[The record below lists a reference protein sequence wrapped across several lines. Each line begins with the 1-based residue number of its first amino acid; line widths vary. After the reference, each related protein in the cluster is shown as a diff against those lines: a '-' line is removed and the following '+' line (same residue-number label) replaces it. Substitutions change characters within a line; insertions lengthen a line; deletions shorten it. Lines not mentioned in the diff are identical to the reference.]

1 MMNNILEYLEYSA
14 KEFPDKTAIIDPD
27 KSCTYKELY
36 DRSRQIGSFLTEHTK
51 AGRPVVV
58 FMDKCV
64 EALTSFMGIVYA
76 GCFYTFIN
84 PDQPAARIS
93 QILDVLKTDCIVSL
107 GDSDEKLK
115 ELSFKGTIFDYR
127 NLLSSPINTDRLN
140 AVREKSLDIQ
150 PLYCNFTSGSTGVPK
165 GVLVSH
171 RSVIDFMEYFPAMF
185 EITKDDVLG
194 NQAPLDFDV
203 SVKDIYSAFK
213 TGASIVLIPKKYFSI
228 PTMLLDCLC
237 DYQVTTLI
245 WAVSA
250 LCMVTQLKGFTYKVP
265 VRVNKVLFSGEAMP
279 ASHLALWQK
288 NLPRAK
294 FVNLYGPTEIT
305 CNCTYYPVLKVFEPE
320 EKIPIGKP
328 FPNENVFLLGSGDKL
343 ISDEGETGEICVSGT
358 ALALGYYNNPEQTKK
373 AFVQNPVNDLYPE
386 TIYRTGDLAFY
397 NSQGELCFAGRRD
410 FQIKHMGHRIELE
423 EIELILNSY
432 PEIER
437 ACCAFDSVKNRLA
450 AFYSGDLDKKE
461 LLKRMR
467 ETLPAYMIP
476 SLCIPV
482 LHIPVTANG
491 KMDRKKLLEMCL

>member
-1 MMNNILEYLEYSA
+1 MNNVLEYLENSA
-14 KEFPDKTAIIDPD
+14 KKFPHKTALTDPSS
-27 KSCTYKELY
+27 SCTYKELY
-36 DRSRQIGSFLTEHTK
+36 DRARIIGSFLSTLTEPGK
-51 AGRPVVV
+51 PVVV
-58 FMDKCV
+58 YMDKCV

-84 PDQPAARIS
+84 PGQPAARIS
-93 QILDVLKTDCIVSL
+93 QILEVLQPEFIICL
-107 GDSDEKLK
+107 GDGDQKLRG
-115 ELSFKGTIFDYR
+115 LSFHGTIFDYNR
-127 NLLSSPINTDRLN
+127 IFFELRSGI
-140 AVREKSLDIQ
+140 LDATRAESADTQ

-171 RSVIDFMEYFPAMF
+171 RSVIDFMEYFPDMF
-185 EITKDDVLG
+185 HITHEDVIG

-237 DYQVTTLI
+237 SHQVTTLI

-250 LCMVTQLKGFTYKVP
+250 LCMVSQLKGFTYKVP
-265 VRVNKVLFSGEAMP
+265 ERVNKVLFSGEAMP
-279 ASHLALWQK
+279 ASHLAVWQQY
-288 NLPRAK
+288 LPHAQ

-305 CNCTYYPVLKVFEPE
+305 CNCTYYPVLKVFGPE
-320 EKIPIGKP
+320 EKIPIGIP
-328 FPNENVFLLGSGDKL
+328 FPNERVFLLGPDDKL
-343 ISDEGETGEICVSGT
+343 ITEEGKTGEICVAGT
-358 ALALGYYNNPEQTKK
+358 ALALGYYNNLRQTQK
-373 AFVQNPVNDLYPE
+373 AFVQNPLNTRYPE

-397 NSQGELCFAGRRD
+397 NSLGELCFSGRKD

-423 EIELILNSY
+423 EIELLLNSY
-432 PEIER
+432 PEISR
-437 ACCAFDSVKNRLA
+437 ACCAFDTRKNRLA
-450 AFYSGDLDKKE
+450 AFYIGELDKKE

-467 ETLPAYMIP
+467 ETLPSYMIP
-476 SLCIPV
+476 NLCIPV

>member
-1 MMNNILEYLEYSA
+1 MNNILEYLEHSA
-14 KEFPDKTAIIDPD
+14 KEFPQKKAVIDPET
-27 KSCTYKELY
+27 SCTYEELY
-36 DRSRQIGSFLTEHTK
+36 DRAKRIGSFLSEHTK
-51 AGRPVVV
+51 TGKPVVV

-64 EALTSFMGIVYA
+64 EAVTSFMGIVYA
-76 GCFYTFIN
+76 GCFYTFIS

-93 QILDVLKTDCIVSL
+93 QILDVLKTDCMISL
-107 GDSDEKLK
+107 SETDEKLK
-115 ELSFKGTIFDYR
+115 QISFKGTILDYHK
-127 NLLSSPINTDRLN
+127 LISAPADPERLK
-140 AVREKSLDIQ
+140 AVREKSLDTQ

-171 RSVIDFMEYFPAMF
+171 RSVIDFMEYFPDLF
-185 EITKDDVLG
+185 GITTDDILG

-203 SVKDIYSAFK
+203 SVKDLYSAFK

-237 DYQVTTLI
+237 EYQITTLI

-265 VRVNKVLFSGEAMP
+265 EHVNKVLFSGEAMP
-279 ASHLALWQK
+279 ASHLAIWQK
-288 NLPRAK
+288 NLPDAR

-305 CNCTYYPVLKVFEPE
+305 CNCTYYPVLRVFEPE
-320 EKIPIGKP
+320 EKIPIGTS
-328 FPNENVFLLGSGDKL
+328 FPNEHVFLLGSDDEL
-343 ISDEGETGEICVSGT
+343 ITSEGEIGEICVAGT

-373 AFVQNPVNDLYPE
+373 AFVQNPLNDLYPE

-397 NSQGELCFAGRRD
+397 NSHGELCFSGRKD

-432 PEIER
+432 PEISR
-437 ACCAFDSVKNRLA
+437 ACCAFDSEKNRLA
-450 AFYSGDLDKKE
+450 AFYCGDLDKKE

-467 ETLPAYMIP
+467 ETLPSYMIP

>member
-1 MMNNILEYLEYSA
+1 MNNILEYLECSA
-14 KEFPDKTAIIDPD
+14 NEFPDKTAIIDPD
-27 KSCTYKELY
+27 HSCTYKELY
-36 DRSRQIGSFLTEHTK
+36 DRARQIGSFLTEHTK

-76 GCFYTFIN
+76 GCFYTVIN

-93 QILDVLKTDCIVSL
+93 QILDVLKTDCIISL
-107 GDSDEKLK
+107 GDSDDKLK
-115 ELSFKGTIFDYR
+115 ELSFEGTIFDYR
-127 NLLSSPINTDRLN
+127 KLLSSPINTDRLK

-171 RSVIDFMEYFPAMF
+171 RSVIDFMEYFPSMF

-237 DYQVTTLI
+237 SYQVTTLI

-265 VRVNKVLFSGEAMP
+265 DRVNKVLFSGEAMP

-288 NLPRAK
+288 NLPHAK

-305 CNCTYYPVLKVFEPE
+305 CNCTYYPVLRVFEPE

-328 FPNENVFLLGSGDKL
+328 FPNENVFLLGTGDKL
-343 ISDEGETGEICVSGT
+343 ISTEGETGEICVSGT

-373 AFVQNPVNDLYPE
+373 SFVQNPLNNLYPE

-397 NSQGELCFAGRRD
+397 NSRRELCFAGRRD

-432 PEIER
+432 PEIDR

>member
-1 MMNNILEYLEYSA
+1 MNNVLEYLENSA
-14 KEFPDKTAIIDPD
+14 KKFPHKTALTDSVS
-27 KSCTYKELY
+27 SCTYKELY
-36 DRSRQIGSFLTEHTK
+36 DRARSIGSFLSGLTAPGK
-51 AGRPVVV
+51 PVVV
-58 FMDKCV
+58 YMDKCV

-93 QILDVLKTDCIVSL
+93 QILEVLQPDLIICL
-107 GDSDEKLK
+107 GDEDQKLK
-115 ELSFKGTIFDYR
+115 ELSFHGTIFDY
-127 NLLSSPINTDRLN
+127 NKIFFPLLSERLN
-140 AVREKSLDIQ
+140 AIRAESADTQ

-171 RSVIDFMEYFPAMF
+171 RSVIDFMEYFPDMF
-185 EITKDDVLG
+185 HITQEDVIG

-237 DYQVTTLI
+237 SHQVTTLI

-250 LCMVTQLKGFTYKVP
+250 LCMVSQLKGFTYKVP
-265 VRVNKVLFSGEAMP
+265 ERVNKVLFSGEAMP
-279 ASHLALWQK
+279 ASHLAVWQQY
-288 NLPRAK
+288 LPHAQ

-305 CNCTYYPVLKVFEPE
+305 CNCTYYPVLKVFGPE
-320 EKIPIGKP
+320 EKIPIGIP
-328 FPNENVFLLGSGDKL
+328 FPNERVFLLGPDDKL
-343 ISDEGETGEICVSGT
+343 ITEEGKTGEICVAGT
-358 ALALGYYNNPEQTKK
+358 ALALGYYNNLRQTQK
-373 AFVQNPVNDLYPE
+373 AFVQNPLNTRYPE

-397 NSQGELCFAGRRD
+397 NSLGELCFSGRKD

-423 EIELILNSY
+423 EIELLLNSY
-432 PEIER
+432 PEISR
-437 ACCAFDSVKNRLA
+437 ACCAFDTRKNRLA
-450 AFYSGDLDKKE
+450 AFYIGELDKKE

-467 ETLPAYMIP
+467 ETLPSYMIP
-476 SLCIPV
+476 NLCIPV